1 MTSRDFSHL
10 HALEHGLHNE
20 RARLAS
26 AKTEGERALRA
37 AWIRQRE
44 REIAQERIFLG
55 LPLDPVDTDA
65 MTDDEL
71 LEALAT

>member
-1 MTSRDFSHL
+1 MTARDFSHL

-37 AWIRQRE
+37 VWIRQRE

-55 LPLDPVDTDA
+55 LPADHEEPDT
-65 MTDDEL
+65 MTDDDL
-71 LEALAT
+71 LQALAT

>member
-26 AKTEGERALRA
+26 AKTEGERALRSV
-37 AWIRQRE
+37 WIAQSE

-55 LPLDPVDTDA
+55 LPADHGDTNA
-65 MTDDEL
+65 MTDNEL

>member
-1 MTSRDFSHL
+1 MTCRDFSHL

-26 AKTEGERALRA
+26 AKTESERALRSV
-37 AWIRQRE
+37 WIRQRE
-44 REIAQERIFLG
+44 REIAQERVFLG
-55 LPLDPVDTDA
+55 IPADHGDTDT

-71 LEALAT
+71 LEALAI